1 MLNIR
6 MSTMNMLRYCD
17 EALAWD
23 EFSDIDKLFFES
35 VRKIL
40 LGQCAPID
48 ISEGARRDLMGIERP
63 VDENELELEYEKYD
77 NIFCDMSDDEIPDF
91 SCY

>member
-1 MLNIR
+1 MLKSR

-40 LGQCAPID
+40 LGQCAPMD
-48 ISEGARRDLMGIERP
+48 ISESTRRDLMGIERP
-63 VDENELELEYEKYD
+63 VDENELEPEYEKYD
-77 NIFCDMSDDEIPDF
+77 DIYYGISDDEIPDV
-91 SCY
+91 SSY

>member
-1 MLNIR
+1 MLKSR
-6 MSTMNMLRYCD
+6 MSTMNMHRYCD

-40 LGQCAPID
+40 LGQCAPMD
-48 ISEGARRDLMGIERP
+48 ISESTRRDLMGIERP
-63 VDENELELEYEKYD
+63 VDENELEPEYEKYD
-77 NIFCDMSDDEIPDF
+77 DIYYRISDDEIPDF
-91 SCY
+91 SSY

>member
-1 MLNIR
+1 MLKSR

-40 LGQCAPID
+40 LGQCAPMD
-48 ISEGARRDLMGIERP
+48 ISESTRRDLMGIERP
-63 VDENELELEYEKYD
+63 VDENELEPEYEKYD
-77 NIFCDMSDDEIPDF
+77 DIYYGISDDEILDF
-91 SCY
+91 SSY